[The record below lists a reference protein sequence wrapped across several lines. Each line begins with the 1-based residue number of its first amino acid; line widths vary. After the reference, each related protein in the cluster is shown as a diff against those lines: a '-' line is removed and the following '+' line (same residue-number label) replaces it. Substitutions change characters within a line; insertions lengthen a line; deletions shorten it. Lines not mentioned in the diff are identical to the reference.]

1 MLNVEQIVDEVK
13 TFIEQ
18 SILLGVGGIDLGV
31 DDSFLQKGVLD
42 STGVLE
48 LVAFLEE
55 RYKLTCKDGEI
66 TPENLD
72 CLNAIAGYVRRKQ
85 QEPESDGSAAS

>member
-1 MLNVEQIVDEVK
+1 MHDHIVDEVK
-13 TFIEQ
+13 DFISQ
-18 SILLGVGGIDLGV
+18 NILIGVLGDPLSA

-48 LVAFLEE
+48 LVGFLE
-55 RYKLTCKDGEI
+55 RQYGIACADHEI

-72 CLNAIAGYVRRKQ
+72 TLNAIATFVRRKV
-85 QEPESDGSAAS
+85 DGRPT